1 MIPILQTVLAGVIAT
16 VVMTASLYA
25 IHWRGF
31 AEADM
36 LRALGSIFTR
46 KESNALPVGVVL
58 HFLSGIVFA
67 FLYVVVWSTLPV
79 NAFQHYVLLGLFT
92 GFAHGLVVSYVLVVL
107 VAEHH
112 PLERFQRAGIGV
124 AVAHLA
130 AHVVYGLLV
139 GIVAG
144 SFLLQLNWLPKLGGE

>member
-1 MIPILQTVLAGVIAT
+1 MIPILQTILAGLIAT
-16 VVMTASLYA
+16 VVMTVSLYA

-36 LRALGSIFTR
+36 MRALGSILTR
-46 KESNALPVGVVL
+46 SEANALPVGAVIHV
-58 HFLSGIVFA
+58 LSGIGFA
-67 FLYVVVWSTLPV
+67 FLYVIVWSTLPL
-79 NAFQHYVLLGLFT
+79 AEFQHYLLLGLVT
-92 GFAHGLVVSYVLVVL
+92 GFAHGLVVSFMLVIL

-112 PLERFQRAGIGV
+112 PLQRFQSAGIGV
-124 AVAHLA
+124 AVAHLV

-144 SFLLQLNWLPKLGGE
+144 SYLLRLDVLPRLAS